1 MTQKPTATYRTES
14 DSMGDKQIPS
24 NVYYGIQTLRAIE
37 NFPISGIKPLSTYV
51 DACVLIKKA
60 TAIANGELGCIPQDI
75 SQAIVQAADEI
86 LAGNLRDQF
95 VVDVYQAGAGTS
107 HHMNVNEV
115 LSNRALE
122 IMGDEKGNYK
132 RVSPNDHVNY
142 GQSTN
147 DVIPTAIRIG
157 GLLALEKTL
166 FPALADAVIAL
177 ENKAEEFK
185 DIVKSGRTH
194 MQDAVPVRLGDTF
207 GAWAQIL
214 REHT

>member
-1 MTQKPTATYRTES
+1 MCDNLILSPPPNMTEPQTVTYRTER

-24 NVYYGIQTLRAIE
+24 TVYYGIQTLRAVE
-37 NFPISGIKPLSTYV
+37 NFPISGIKPLPTYI

-122 IMGDEKGNYK
+122 F
-132 RVSPNDHVNY
+132 
-142 GQSTN
+142 
-147 DVIPTAIRIG
+147 IG
-157 GLLALEKTL
+157 R
-166 FPALADAVIAL
+166 AVQQ
-177 ENKAEEFK
+177 E
-185 DIVKSGRTH
+185 
-194 MQDAVPVRLGDTF
+194 
-207 GAWAQIL
+207 
-214 REHT
+214 